1 MHMQTVSRTELAL
14 LTIAS
19 AVVTA
24 NAYYIHPIIARVA
37 QDFGV
42 SAASAGL
49 VPALNQLALALG
61 IFFLLPLGDRF
72 SNRKLI
78 VLFVAGQCVGVGGM
92 AFAPNFNIF
101 IASSTLLG
109 FFTIAPYLLPA
120 YVSRRAHPEQLG
132 HVTATLTTGIIMGI
146 LLARA
151 GAGVIGEHLGWRT
164 VYYLAATLMVS
175 MVFVLPAI
183 MIEDDTSKEANDPFS
198 YLRLLASL
206 RGIIANHTEILFSG
220 AIQGFSF
227 GIFLATW
234 LGLGLHL
241 TSPEMGY
248 GLDVVGYLALIAIAN
263 LFVTPRIGRIADSI
277 GARRSRFW
285 LSLIQSAGAV
295 LLLLFGHSLW
305 LLIIPLMLMNLVG
318 PSIDVTCRMLF
329 LSKAPE
335 LRTRLTTV
343 YIILMFVGGGIGS
356 WLGTTAYQWG
366 GWNATALLVISF
378 SSVIVVLCLLTLRW
392 YEPRR

>member
-1 MHMQTVSRTELAL
+1 MQTVSRTELAL
-14 LTIAS
+14 LTLAS

-37 QDFGV
+37 EDFGV
-42 SAASAGL
+42 SAAAAGM

-61 IFFLLPLGDRF
+61 IFLLLPLGDRF

-78 VLFVAGQCVGVGGM
+78 VIFVIGQCVGITGM
-92 AFAPNFNIF
+92 AFAPSFNLF

-120 YVSRRAHPEQLG
+120 YVSRRASPQQLG
-132 HVTATLTTGIIMGI
+132 QVTATLTTGIVMGI

-164 VYYLAATLMVS
+164 VYYLAAAMMVS
-175 MVFVLPAI
+175 MVFILPAV
-183 MIEDDTSKEANDPFS
+183 MVENEQTPSDEETFS
-198 YLRLLASL
+198 YIRLLGSL
-206 RGIIANHTEILFSG
+206 RGIINNNTEILFSG
-220 AIQGFSF
+220 VIQGSSF

-241 TSPEMGY
+241 TSPAMGY
-248 GLDVVGYLALIAIAN
+248 GVDVVGYLALIAIAN
-263 LFVTPRIGRIADSI
+263 LFVTPRVGKLADTV
-277 GARRSRFW
+277 GARRARFW
-285 LSLIQSAGAV
+285 LALIQSAAAL

-305 LLIIPLMLMNLVG
+305 LLILPLMLMNLVG
-318 PSIDVTCRMLF
+318 PSIDVTSRMLF

-343 YIILMFVGGGIGS
+343 YIILMFVGGGLGS
-356 WLGTTAYQWG
+356 WLGTAAYEWG
-366 GWNATALLVISF
+366 GWNATAILVIGF
-378 SSVIVVLCLLTLRW
+378 SGVIVLLSYLTLQR
-392 YEPRR
+392 YEPPLK

>member
-1 MHMQTVSRTELAL
+1 MQTISRTELAL
-14 LTIAS
+14 LTLAS

-42 SAASAGL
+42 SASSAGL
-49 VPALNQLALALG
+49 VPALNQIALALG
-61 IFFLLPLGDRF
+61 IFLLLPLGDRF

-78 VLFVAGQCVGVGGM
+78 VLFVTGQCVGIVGM
-92 AFAPNFNIF
+92 ALAPNFNTF
-101 IASSTLLG
+101 IACSTLLG

-146 LLARA
+146 LFARA
-151 GAGVIGEHLGWRT
+151 GAGIIGEHLGWRS
-164 VYYLAATLMVS
+164 VYYLASVMMIS
-175 MVFVLPAI
+175 MAFVLPAI
-183 MIEDDTSKEANDPFS
+183 MKDNTAVQDSEEAFS
-198 YLRLLASL
+198 YVKLLGSLRL
-206 RGIIANHTEILFSG
+206 IVANNPEILVSG
-220 AIQGFSF
+220 TIQGLSF

-248 GLDVVGYLALIAIAN
+248 GVDVVGYLALIAIAN
-263 LFVTPRIGRIADSI
+263 LAVTPRMGKLADQM
-277 GARRSRFW
+277 GARKARFW
-285 LSLIQSAGAV
+285 LTLVQAGGAW
-295 LLLLFGHSLW
+295 LLLFFGNSLW
-305 LLIIPLMLMNLVG
+305 LLIVPLMLMNLVG
-318 PSIDVTCRMLF
+318 PSIDVTCRILF

-343 YIILMFVGGGIGS
+343 YIILMFLGGGMGS
-356 WLGTTAYQWG
+356 WMGTTAYQWG
-366 GWNATALLVISF
+366 GWDANASLIIVLSGLIVLLSFAALH
-378 SSVIVVLCLLTLRW
+378 R
-392 YEPRR
+392 YEHRG